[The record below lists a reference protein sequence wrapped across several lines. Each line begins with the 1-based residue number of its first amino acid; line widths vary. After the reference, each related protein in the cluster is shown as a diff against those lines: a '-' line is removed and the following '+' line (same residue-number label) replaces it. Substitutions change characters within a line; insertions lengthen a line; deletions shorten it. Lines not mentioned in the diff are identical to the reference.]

1 MPYKSAMQNRTIAL
15 VVMGAT
21 NWPDVQKYILQ
32 IVEQVGAARPGM
44 FIFIDMPLTPKPPYL
59 RTDD

>member
-1 MPYKSAMQNRTIAL
+1 MQNRTIAL